1 MSLFSPTADVSVR
14 PAVPGDEVAMAD
26 LQIAAWRATHAGA
39 LGADVLDR
47 LDPDGFRTQW
57 AAAVG
62 TPPGP
67 GFAVLVACAG
77 PRVVGYVALSP
88 GAIAGL
94 EVAPDERRKGHGSRL
109 LSAAVDRLRQDGAE
123 EVSAWVLA
131 GDEGREHFLSGA
143 GMAAD
148 GRRRTLDVGGREV
161 VESRWSATL

>member
-26 LQIAAWRATHAGA
+26 LQIAAWRATHVDA
-39 LGADVLDR
+39 LGSDVLGR
-47 LDPDGFRTQW
+47 LDTEGFRSQW
-57 AAAVG
+57 ATAVA

-109 LSAAVDRLRQDGAE
+109 LSAGVDRLRQDGAE

-131 GDEGREHFLSGA
+131 GDDARAHFFEGA

-148 GRRRTLDVGGREV
+148 GRRRTLDLGGREV
-161 VESRWSATL
+161 TESRWSATL